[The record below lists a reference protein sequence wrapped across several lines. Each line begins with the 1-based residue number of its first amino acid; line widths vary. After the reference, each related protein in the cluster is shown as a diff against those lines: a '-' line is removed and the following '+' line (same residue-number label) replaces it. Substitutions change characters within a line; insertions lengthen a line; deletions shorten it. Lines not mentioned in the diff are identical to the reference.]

1 MNIIAKTIA
10 ATAVATAA
18 FTFPAAADNYRN
30 APDFYP
36 YENAATQ
43 QQQQQV
49 RARRVEQTRAS
60 DVGATQSRQYNN
72 LEYSFN

>member
-1 MNIIAKTIA
+1 MNIIAKTVA
-10 ATAVATAA
+10 AAAVATAA
-18 FTFPAAADNYRN
+18 FTLPAAADNYRN

-43 QQQQQV
+43 QQQV
-49 RARRVEQTRAS
+49 RAPRVVQPRAS